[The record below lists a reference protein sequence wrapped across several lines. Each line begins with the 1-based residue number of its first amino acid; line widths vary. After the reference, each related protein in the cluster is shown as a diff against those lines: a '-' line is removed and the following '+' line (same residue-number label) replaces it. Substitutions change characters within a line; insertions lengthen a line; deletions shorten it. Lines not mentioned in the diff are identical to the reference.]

1 MHKLKNTYIYAAILW
16 MFISCSKLVVIKF
29 HGLQPDN
36 ITNLND
42 DLIATCSRFAT
53 DKHQYTQIFKKVN
66 CSNDRMSVTLIG
78 QDMNCTDSIYVVGL
92 TGSDAGKAN
101 NKWKTCLSRWQTTTD
116 DNVDWCIYDCTCTG
130 GCEELMVLRWPNIL
144 TSSSFTLCDISYHCN
159 GYCSDQSVCYI
170 YGEGSWDE
178 GIAFCQRLHPNARM
192 IKEMSAEEGSKHI
205 AETVRAGYVDY
216 WIGGRRPP
224 NGGTNDFYWNSS
236 HDRLVY
242 TKWLQGQPYKGS
254 SDADCIIVTKRFG
267 WGWDDSSCLMS
278 SMYMCKVAIDQ

>member
-1 MHKLKNTYIYAAILW
+1 MSTFRKILKKSFNAGECWTFLLPLIQWFSVYYCNINLTNTKRLT
-16 MFISCSKLVVIKF
+16 LHTVVIKF

-159 GYCSDQSVCYI
+159 GKILV
-170 YGEGSWDE
+170 
-178 GIAFCQRLHPNARM
+178 
-192 IKEMSAEEGSKHI
+192 
-205 AETVRAGYVDY
+205 
-216 WIGGRRPP
+216 
-224 NGGTNDFYWNSS
+224 FY
-236 HDRLVY
+236 
-242 TKWLQGQPYKGS
+242 
-254 SDADCIIVTKRFG
+254 FG
-267 WGWDDSSCLMS
+267 NLFA
-278 SMYMCKVAIDQ
+278 YFT